1 MALSDSE
8 MKSLDV
14 MVWRLSS
21 RIHRQNGGDSDD
33 CDSSEERDI
42 IKRAKKVIKEH
53 LKDVS
58 VDTMTRIQQE
68 NNQKKEAAKLKKA
81 EKAKAAA
88 KNTKK
93 ATNELGDEGGEG
105 GAASSVKVWLT
116 WYTILLMFVLKALT
130 TNLVNHHQQEFS
142 GRRRADGRASV
153 TMSMNC
159 WWRQIVWIERK
170 KEKRSGV
177 SVSA

>member
-1 MALSDSE
+1 MELVFCDFLDQALIQVQDFFERFIKKHAS
-8 MKSLDV
+8 
-14 MVWRLSS
+14 
-21 RIHRQNGGDSDD
+21 
-33 CDSSEERDI
+33 CSEERDI

-105 GAASSVKVWLT
+105 GAASSVKV
-116 WYTILLMFVLKALT
+116 
-130 TNLVNHHQQEFS
+130 
-142 GRRRADGRASV
+142 
-153 TMSMNC
+153 
-159 WWRQIVWIERK
+159 
-170 KEKRSGV
+170 
-177 SVSA
+177 